1 MSILFFSLYIFH
13 VQKTVIKVNV
23 NCQKCKQDLLK
34 SVTKLSGIDQISVDG
49 EKQTLTVVGDVDPV
63 FIVKKI
69 RKSRKCAEIVSVGPP
84 KDDDKKKIIECC
96 LPPYCNDCQMVAVSY
111 APYDGGICNI
121 L

>member
-1 MSILFFSLYIFH
+1 MGR
-13 VQKTVIKVNV
+13 NRR
-23 NCQKCKQDLLK
+23 
-34 SVTKLSGIDQISVDG
+34 
-49 EKQTLTVVGDVDPV
+49 LTVAGDVDPV
-63 FIVKKI
+63 LIVKKI

-84 KDDDKKKIIECC
+84 KDDKDDDKKKIIECC